1 MKNVTVS
8 MDEELARWIRVR
20 AAEEQIS
27 VSRFLALLV
36 RERME
41 HGRAYEA
48 AKRHSLSLRPVALK
62 HDGAYP
68 TREEIHDR
76 PVLRR

>member
-8 MDEELARWIRVR
+8 MDEEMARWIRVQ
-20 AAEEQIS
+20 AAQEQLS
-27 VSRFLALLV
+27 VSRFLAQLV
-36 RERME
+36 RERMAD
-41 HGRAYEA
+41 GRAYEG
-48 AKRHSLSLRPVALK
+48 AKRRSLSLRPVNLK
-62 HDGAYP
+62 QDGAYP